1 MRTTG
6 GLELQEEL
14 RAAIGRNE
22 SLERQLRERATELQ
36 EANERL
42 KRESAERMWIEA
54 ALRETRL
61 ELEQEVQERAIEF
74 RKVHESLL
82 REISDRHRAEEARR
96 ESEAMLRAALDNA
109 PFEFWIRDRD
119 GRAIM
124 QNAPSRKRWGDQI
137 GKHPEDVA
145 FSEEVIAIWQASNR
159 RAYAGDAVHDQVEYE
174 LGGEKRQFQSVVAPF
189 FVDNE
194 IRGILGF
201 NFDITERIRMLGMSG
216 IELQEKLIER
226 NISLPVIVL
235 TAYARTRLTVCAMAA
250 GAVTLLEKPYDE
262 DELWDAIR
270 KALARDAQRREGA
283 QRQREIRSRV
293 DQLTPGERAVMD
305 LIVQGQPN
313 KTIAGKLEISV
324 RAVENRRSAVFSKMQ
339 ADSVAE
345 LVRLAIDAKL
355 DD

>member
-1 MRTTG
+1 MTTEPTVFVVDDDADG
-6 GLELQEEL
+6 RDSVCVLVRSMGI
-14 RAAIGRNE
+14 RAEPFG
-22 SLERQLRERATELQ
+22 
-36 EANERL
+36 
-42 KRESAERMWIEA
+42 SAE
-54 ALRETRL
+54 
-61 ELEQEVQERAIEF
+61 EF
-74 RKVHESLL
+74 LAGYVEGRPGSLVT
-82 REISDRHRAEEARR
+82 D
-96 ESEAMLRAALDNA
+96 
-109 PFEFWIRDRD
+109 
-119 GRAIM
+119 
-124 QNAPSRKRWGDQI
+124 
-137 GKHPEDVA
+137 
-145 FSEEVIAIWQASNR
+145 
-159 RAYAGDAVHDQVEYE
+159 
-174 LGGEKRQFQSVVAPF
+174 
-189 FVDNE
+189 
-194 IRGILGF
+194 
-201 NFDITERIRMLGMSG
+201 IRMLGMSG